1 MRLMGLWPGKTMKL
15 RNNRFSA
22 RQTLRTERQTVA
34 LPMCSASPTLYKKL
48 PVAKKLRAMQIVCSE
63 LRADPQLVTFAM

>member
-1 MRLMGLWPGKTMKL
+1 MRLVGLWPGNTMKF

-48 PVAKKLRAMQIVCSE
+48 PVEKKLVWSE
-63 LRADPQLVTFAM
+63 LRADPRFVTFAM